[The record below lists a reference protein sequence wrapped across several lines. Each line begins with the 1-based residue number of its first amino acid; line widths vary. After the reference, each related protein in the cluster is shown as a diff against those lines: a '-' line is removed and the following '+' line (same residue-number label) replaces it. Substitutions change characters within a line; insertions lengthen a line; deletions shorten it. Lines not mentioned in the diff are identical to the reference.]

1 MVSLNNAICYYAS
14 SNPNLTVYSRLGP
27 RFSNVAKRVRALEAS
42 FQTKI
47 RLSRKARPL
56 TYFQEQKEQIFAN
69 FQVFFESFTFED
81 TEGFIST
88 EIHLKSFGTFE
99 KQALGHT
106 GPVCNSPLQD
116 RKMRLF
122 PRYKHAQNK
131 HKGFQRGVERQKEA
145 V

>member
-1 MVSLNNAICYYAS
+1 MVSLNSAICYYAS
-14 SNPNLTVYSRLGP
+14 STPNLTVYSRLGP
-27 RFSNVAKRVRALEAS
+27 RFSNVAKRFLPLEAS

-56 TYFQEQKEQIFAN
+56 TCFQEQKEQIFAN
-69 FQVFFESFTFED
+69 FQVFLESFIFKD
-81 TEGFIST
+81 TEGFMST
-88 EIHLKSFGTFE
+88 EIRLKSFGTFE
-99 KQALGHT
+99 KQAPGHT

-116 RKMRLF
+116 RKVQLF

-131 HKGFQRGVERQKEA
+131 HKGLQHGVERQKEA

>member
-1 MVSLNNAICYYAS
+1 MVSLNNAICYYAL

-27 RFSNVAKRVRALEAS
+27 RFSKVAKRFRALEAS
-42 FQTKI
+42 FQAII

-56 TYFQEQKEQIFAN
+56 TYFQEQEEQIFAN
-69 FQVFFESFTFED
+69 FQVFLESFSFED
-81 TEGFIST
+81 TEGFMST
-88 EIHLKSFGTFE
+88 QIRLKTFGTFE
-99 KQALGHT
+99 KQAPGHT

-116 RKMRLF
+116 RKVQLF

-131 HKGFQRGVERQKEA
+131 HKGFQHGVERQKEA